1 MPVILATEAA
11 RQWLE
16 PGPLRPELLA
26 PYLARC
32 TRCEL
37 VALTADLRS
46 VKEHSGRTLIMVES
60 AYELACLN
68 ELDAMIGRAVAACDR
83 YRQAT
88 EQWGLSAPLRR
99 NRRKRLQTM
108 EAMLA
113 RLLAQ
118 RANEVPGLVPWA
130 KDKEKAA

>member
-1 MPVILATEAA
+1 
-11 RQWLE
+11 
-16 PGPLRPELLA
+16 
-26 PYLARC
+26 
-32 TRCEL
+32 
-37 VALTADLRS
+37 
-46 VKEHSGRTLIMVES
+46 MVES
-60 AYELACLN
+60 AYGLACLK

-88 EQWGLSAPLRR
+88 EQWGLPAPLRR

-118 RANEVPGLVPWA
+118 RANEVPGVVPWA
-130 KDKEKAA
+130 KDKERAA

>member
-1 MPVILATEAA
+1 
-11 RQWLE
+11 
-16 PGPLRPELLA
+16 
-26 PYLARC
+26 
-32 TRCEL
+32 
-37 VALTADLRS
+37 
-46 VKEHSGRTLIMVES
+46 MVES
-60 AYELACLN
+60 ASELACLK

-118 RANEVPGLVPWA
+118 GVNDVQGAVPWA
-130 KDKEKAA
+130 KDADSDDVGRALNEAAAAAR

>member
-1 MPVILATEAA
+1 
-11 RQWLE
+11 
-16 PGPLRPELLA
+16 
-26 PYLARC
+26 
-32 TRCEL
+32 
-37 VALTADLRS
+37 
-46 VKEHSGRTLIMVES
+46 MVEF
-60 AYELACLN
+60 AYELACHK

-88 EQWGLSAPLRR
+88 ERWGLSAPLRR

-108 EAMLA
+108 EATLA

-118 RANEVPGLVPWA
+118 RVNDVQGAVPWA

>member
-1 MPVILATEAA
+1 MTGCGAA
-11 RQWLE
+11 LRGPK
-16 PGPLRPELLA
+16 PGGGRPRSQ
-26 PYLARC
+26 PRRRYLARC

-37 VALTADLRS
+37 VALTADLPS
-46 VKEHSGRTLIMVES
+46 VKEHSGRTLTMVEF
-60 AYELACLN
+60 AYGSACLK

-88 EQWGLSAPLRR
+88 EQWGLPAPVRR
-99 NRRKRLQTM
+99 DRRKRLQTM

-118 RANEVPGLVPWA
+118 RANEVPGVVLG
-130 KDKEKAA
+130 KGQERAA